1 MTNARLSFNLAN
13 MWSLHRT
20 VEPDDVRD
28 ALALAAAIGLVGVSF
43 GALAAAAGVPPVLT
57 VALSVLVFAGGSQFL
72 LVAVLSGGGS
82 VVAAVLGG
90 LLLNAR
96 LLPYGLAMAPVI
108 ADRWP
113 ARLLGAHMMIDE
125 AVAFSRARGTGE
137 RARSAFWLSS
147 IVLFAVWNACAVVGM
162 AIGAAV
168 PDTAVFGVD
177 AAFPAALA
185 ALILPS
191 LRRADT
197 ARVVLVAAIAAL
209 AATPVLPAGTPV
221 LVGLVGLVAAGRFE
235 TRVAS

>member
-1 MTNARLSFNLAN
+1 LTNVGPSFRLAN
-13 MWSLHRT
+13 MWSLRRT
-20 VEPDDVRD
+20 IEPDDVRD

-72 LVAVLSGGGS
+72 LVAVLTGGGS

-113 ARLLGAHMMIDE
+113 ARLLGAHLMIDE
-125 AVAFSRARGTGE
+125 AVAFSRARGTGR

-147 IVLFAVWNACAVVGM
+147 VVLFVVWNACAVVGM
-162 AIGAAV
+162 AIGSAV
-168 PDTAVFGVD
+168 PDTTVFGVD

-191 LRRADT
+191 LRRAES
-197 ARVVLVAAIAAL
+197 ARVGLVSAVAAL

-235 TRVAS
+235 TRIAS

>member
-1 MTNARLSFNLAN
+1 
-13 MWSLHRT
+13 MWSLRRT
-20 VEPDDVRD
+20 IEPDDVRD

-113 ARLLGAHMMIDE
+113 ARLLGAHLMIDE
-125 AVAFSRARGTGE
+125 AVAFSRARGTGR

-147 IVLFAVWNACAVVGM
+147 VVLFVVWNACAVVGM
-162 AIGAAV
+162 AIGSAV
-168 PDTAVFGVD
+168 PDTTVFGVD

-191 LRRADT
+191 LRRAES
-197 ARVVLVAAIAAL
+197 ARVGLVSAVAAL

-235 TRVAS
+235 TRIAS

>member
-1 MTNARLSFNLAN
+1 MRAIR
-13 MWSLHRT
+13 RT
-20 VEPDDVRD
+20 FEPDDVRD

-43 GALAAAAGVPPVLT
+43 GALAAAAGVPPALT

-113 ARLLGAHMMIDE
+113 ARLLGAHLMIDE
-125 AVAFSRARGTGE
+125 AVAFSRARGTGK

-147 IVLFAVWNACAVVGM
+147 LLLFVVWNACAVVGM
-162 AIGAAV
+162 AIGSAV

-197 ARVVLVAAIAAL
+197 ARVGLVAAIAAL

-221 LVGLVGLVAAGRFE
+221 LVGLVGLVAAGRFR

>member
-1 MTNARLSFNLAN
+1 MTNTPCSFNLAN
-13 MWSLHRT
+13 MWSLRRT
-20 VEPDDVRD
+20 IEPDDVRD

-82 VVAAVLGG
+82 VVAGVLGG

-96 LLPYGLAMAPVI
+96 LLPYGLAMGPVI

-113 ARLLGAHMMIDE
+113 ARLLGAHLMIDE
-125 AVAFSRARGTGE
+125 AVAFSRARGTGR

-147 IVLFAVWNACAVVGM
+147 VVLFVVWNTCAVVGM
-162 AIGAAV
+162 LIGSAV
-168 PDTAVFGVD
+168 PDPNVFGVD

-197 ARVVLVAAIAAL
+197 ARVGLVAAVAAL

>member
-1 MTNARLSFNLAN
+1 MRPI
-13 MWSLHRT
+13 HRT
-20 VEPDDVRD
+20 IDPDDVRD

-72 LVAVLSGGGS
+72 LVAVLAAGGS
-82 VVAAVLGG
+82 PVAAVLGG

-96 LLPYGLAMAPVI
+96 LLPYGLAMAPVV

-113 ARLLGAHMMIDE
+113 ARLLGAHLMIDE

-137 RARSAFWLSS
+137 RARSAFWLTG
-147 IVLFAVWNACAVVGM
+147 VLLFATWNACAIVGM
-162 AIGAAV
+162 AIGSAV

-197 ARVVLVAAIAAL
+197 ARVGLLAAVAAL
-209 AATPVLPAGTPV
+209 AMTPLLPAGTPV
-221 LVGLVGLVAAGRFE
+221 LVGLLGLVAAGRPR

>member
-1 MTNARLSFNLAN
+1 
-13 MWSLHRT
+13 MWSLRRT
-20 VEPDDVRD
+20 IEPDDVRD

-113 ARLLGAHMMIDE
+113 ARLLGAHLMIDE
-125 AVAFSRARGTGE
+125 AVAFSRARGTGR

-147 IVLFAVWNACAVVGM
+147 VVLFVVWNACAVVGM
-162 AIGAAV
+162 AIGSAV
-168 PDTAVFGVD
+168 PDTTVFGVD

-191 LRRADT
+191 LRRAES
-197 ARVVLVAAIAAL
+197 ARVGLVSAVAAL

-221 LVGLVGLVAAGRFE
+221 LVGLVGLAAAGRFE
-235 TRVAS
+235 TRIPS